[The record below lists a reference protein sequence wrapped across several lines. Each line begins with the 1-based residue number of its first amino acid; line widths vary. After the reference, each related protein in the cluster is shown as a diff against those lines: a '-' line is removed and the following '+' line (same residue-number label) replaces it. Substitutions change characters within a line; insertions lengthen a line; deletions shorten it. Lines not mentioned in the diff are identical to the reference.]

1 MSSYRTPLGKAK
13 ACRSQKA
20 LRKTLLHA
28 MRSPSRI
35 QSRVTWVA
43 RRGVSIGLRN
53 IGDCSSAP
61 FARSLRTLPVAKS
74 DPDASSSASIL
85 AKAPGG
91 TTSSL
96 STNVR
101 NSASG
106 WACPAP
112 ALRAAPSP
120 AFSCWTSRKRGSRRV
135 NSRATSAPPSVEP
148 SSIMMTS
155 RSAMVC
161 PASES
166 RQAPRYSST
175 L

>member
-1 MSSYRTPLGKAK
+1 MSSYSTPVGKAK
-13 ACRSQKA
+13 ACSSQKVR
-20 LRKTLLHA
+20 RKTLLQA

-43 RRGVSIGLRN
+43 GRAFSIGLRN
-53 IGDCSSAP
+53 IGDCSRSP
-61 FARSLRTLPVAKS
+61 LARRRRTLPVAKS
-74 DPDASSSASIL
+74 EPERSSSASIR
-85 AKAPGG
+85 AYAPGG

-106 WACPAP
+106 WASRTP

-120 AFSCWTSRKRGSRRV
+120 AFSCRISRKRGSRSV
-135 NSRATSAPPSVEP
+135 NSCASAGPLSVEP
-148 SSIMMTS
+148 SSTRTTS
-155 RSAMVC
+155 RSGMVC
-161 PASES
+161 SASEV